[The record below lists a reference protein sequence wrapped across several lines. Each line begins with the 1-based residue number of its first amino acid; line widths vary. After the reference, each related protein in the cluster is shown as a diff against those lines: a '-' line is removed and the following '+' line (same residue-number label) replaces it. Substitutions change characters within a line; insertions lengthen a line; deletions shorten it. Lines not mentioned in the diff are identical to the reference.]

1 MKEELFKNY
10 QKRLNALE
18 EEIREEVLK
27 YAEELYLN
35 QKCTKDEAIDRAIA
49 KAEMEKRKL

>member
-1 MKEELFKNY
+1 MKEELFKKY

-18 EEIREEVLK
+18 EDIRDEVLK
-27 YAEELYLN
+27 YVEELYLN

>member
-1 MKEELFKNY
+1 MKEELFKDY

-18 EEIREEVLK
+18 EGIKDAVLK

-35 QKCTKDEAIDRAIA
+35 QKCSKDEAIDRAIA
-49 KAEMEKRKL
+49 KVEMERRKL

>member
-1 MKEELFKNY
+1 MKEELFKDY

-18 EEIREEVLK
+18 EGIRDAVLK

-35 QKCTKDEAIDRAIA
+35 QKCSKDEAIDRAIA
-49 KAEMEKRKL
+49 KVEMEKRKL